1 MLIFEKG
8 SQRYILDSKTGKPVK
23 FDPWLHDRKNKA
35 GWAQADIGAAPEEAG
50 DPSGDR
56 QTD

>member
-8 SQRYILDSKTGKPVK
+8 SQRYILDPKTGKTVK

-35 GWAQADIGAAPEEAG
+35 GWAQAHIGTAPDEA
-50 DPSGDR
+50 
-56 QTD
+56 TDESADS